1 MDTKCVIADRKCA
14 LLAQT
19 VTKVDFGHISDHP
32 CVCRHPATADCSSPV
47 LKYCQ
52 IYKAFGRDE
61 EENKSGEKH
70 FDMYDQHKATSLLV
84 LLANAIHHYCLTLRV

>member
-14 LLAQT
+14 LPAQT
-19 VTKVDFGHISDHP
+19 VTKVDFGHVSDHP
-32 CVCRHPATADCSSPV
+32 CVCRHPATADCSSPFSNIARFTKLLV
-47 LKYCQ
+47 EMRKK
-52 IYKAFGRDE
+52 IKAV
-61 EENKSGEKH
+61 KSS